1 MIFAQGFF
9 IIKFQSFWY
18 LTLDSVVIDYRDFWI
33 NQSKI
38 DQKKGPKTERK
49 PIPKLLLITFSKKKK
64 LRFVFGANH
73 FSSSTKIHIADIQVL
88 A

>member
-38 DQKKGPKTERK
+38 DQKKGSENGTKTNPKVTSNY
-49 PIPKLLLITFSKKKK
+49 FFKKK
-64 LRFVFGANH
+64 RNN
-73 FSSSTKIHIADIQVL
+73 
-88 A
+88 